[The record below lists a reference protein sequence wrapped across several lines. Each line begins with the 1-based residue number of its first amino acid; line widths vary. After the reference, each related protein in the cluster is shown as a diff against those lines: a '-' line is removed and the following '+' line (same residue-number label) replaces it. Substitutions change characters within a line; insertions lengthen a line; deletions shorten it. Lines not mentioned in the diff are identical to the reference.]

1 MSLLASI
8 RTKSVNNQ
16 KQIAVLLDPDDLTE
30 EKTRNIVDLS
40 EKAGVDYFFIGGS
53 LITKTNF
60 DTIAFTVKENTDIP
74 LLIFPG
80 SVFQITDH
88 VDAILFLSLI
98 SGRNPE
104 YLIGQHVHAAP
115 RLHKSG
121 IEVIPTGYMLVD
133 SGKLTTALYI
143 SNTSPLPC
151 DKPDIAASTAL
162 AGEMLGQKLLY
173 LDGGSGAQNPV
184 PDSIIQAVKTNTTS
198 PLIVGGGLRN
208 TQQINATCKAG
219 ADIVVVGNHFEK
231 SPEAIASF
239 AETVHRF

>member
-8 RTKSVNNQ
+8 YAKSDNNQ
-16 KQIAVLLDPDDLTE
+16 KQIAVLLDPDDLTP
-30 EKTRNIVDLS
+30 EKTRYVVALS

-60 DTIAFTVKENTDIP
+60 ETIASTIKENTGIP

-88 VDAILFLSLI
+88 ADAILFLSLI

-104 YLIGQHVHAAP
+104 YLIGQHVQAAP
-115 RLHKSG
+115 RLSKSKM
-121 IEVIPTGYMLVD
+121 EVIPTGYMLVD

-143 SNTSPLPC
+143 SNTSPLPA
-151 DKPDIAASTAL
+151 DKPDIASSTAL

-184 PDSIIQAVKTNTTS
+184 PENIIRAVKNNTNS

-208 TQQINATCKAG
+208 TKQIQKTCKAG
-219 ADIVVVGNHFEK
+219 ADIVVVGNHFEEA
-231 SPEAIASF
+231 PEAISSF